1 MNQQGEQAKCRS
13 PVPSAGEDP
22 ELLSA
27 ISWEMRVPGAEAA
40 WKLGDA
46 VVFPSNSVSRRPLP
60 QEDVTICCAG
70 AHCQGDKIFMAALSC
85 FPFQATV
92 TYLLQ
97 IYAHV

>member
-1 MNQQGEQAKCRS
+1 M
-13 PVPSAGEDP
+13 
-22 ELLSA
+22 
-27 ISWEMRVPGAEAA
+27 EAA
-40 WKLGDA
+40 RKSGDA
-46 VVFPSNSVSRRPLP
+46 VASPSDSVSRHPLP

-97 IYAHV
+97 IYTHV